1 MLQNITTKKSLDR
14 NISRDSNKSGQTKQ
28 KDVEKHQSSRKSEQ
42 VKLSRRSLDK
52 KQRGE
57 NNDTR
62 SSSKAQ
68 HRRDDDLDSN
78 KFADANVKVELTGED
93 DKFYDATEDAGAVMV
108 KKSKAIATLPDGS
121 KYPCVIVQKKSKT
134 EGGSRKTSSENISD
148 AKLTDTPPKKAAR
161 TFKNYTPV
169 EMKMKPDWFDDLKIR
184 EEVKKPRPTSIIDGV
199 LYTSRALIEESN
211 TKLKQQKLNTFNL
224 IEPEVFETYDV
235 CKNVSE
241 SYEKVPKVD

>member
-1 MLQNITTKKSLDR
+1 
-14 NISRDSNKSGQTKQ
+14 
-28 KDVEKHQSSRKSEQ
+28 
-42 VKLSRRSLDK
+42 
-52 KQRGE
+52 
-57 NNDTR
+57 
-62 SSSKAQ
+62 
-68 HRRDDDLDSN
+68 
-78 KFADANVKVELTGED
+78 
-93 DKFYDATEDAGAVMV
+93 MV

-211 TKLKQQKLNTFNL
+211 SKLKQQKLNTFNL

-235 CKNVSE
+235 CKNVSVNYETVPKVYEDVHIGQQRRGFVPQE
-241 SYEKVPKVD
+241 SYENTEQYRNNVSGSSQPIYPPLSEPGNISDYKKTSADNPFRCKSSMSYSREEPESVMINSNSTSSTSTG